1 MRLITLAT
9 AWIGAAW
16 GCLAAQSGGAWLA
29 SAWLPAEAQAVL
41 AIVQTNNPQIEAAGL
56 LRQAEAAQAQA
67 HDGFYQ
73 PRLSVSAGGGQGP
86 VGAPES
92 TLVPRL
98 GGDAAGIQA
107 GLLVPLRAGA
117 YLGAGAAQRYLFD
130 ADGFE
135 DLGQSVAGVRIE
147 VPLLQN
153 RGFRS
158 QRFNQEAMD
167 ATAAAAAAQARSVAR
182 LVAREAL
189 AHYAAWLYAAADVR
203 ESLAA
208 LTRVERL
215 LEETSGRVELETVAE
230 YQVFAAQ
237 MEVRFRQEELRQS
250 HTLLA
255 QAGQAL
261 ETRLGG
267 VAVAGRIAGDPA
279 LLRAWASRCATSGV
293 EQVFAHAGERPE
305 RLRAREAVVAA
316 ERLREAVREGLRS
329 NLALQ
334 AGVGF
339 QAEDAG
345 GGFGRDALLDDDR
358 VGVEVALVWSRPLGF
373 DAEEARLRAQQA
385 RLDAARAGLREVELL
400 IVEEQARAREAVEA
414 ARERL
419 GIVDLAVEDA
429 RRALVAEEQ
438 RLSLG
443 EGRSRNVL
451 DAQKDL
457 TTAER
462 RANVAAYD
470 LILAYTDLLAALGVP
485 LIPAEVLDGLV
496 SPTP

>member
-9 AWIGAAW
+9 AWIGAAG
-16 GCLAAQSGGAWLA
+16 GCLAAQPGGAWQA
-29 SAWLPAEAQAVL
+29 DAWLPPAARAVL
-41 AIVQTNNPQIEAAGL
+41 DIVQTNNPQIEAAGL
-56 LRQAEAAQAQA
+56 LRQAERAEAQAF
-67 HDGFYQ
+67 DGFFQ
-73 PRLSVSAGGGQGP
+73 PRLAVSAGGGQGP
-86 VGAPES
+86 AAAPES
-92 TLVPRL
+92 TLVPRF

-117 YLGAGAAQRYLFD
+117 YLGVGAAQRYLFE

-135 DLGQSVAGVRIE
+135 DLGQSVAGIRLE

-153 RGFRS
+153 RGFRT
-158 QRFNQEAMD
+158 QRFNQEARD
-167 ATAAAAAAQARSVAR
+167 ASAAAAVAEARSVAR
-182 LVAREAL
+182 LVARDAL
-189 AHYAAWLYAAADVR
+189 VHYAAWLYAAADVR

-208 LTRVERL
+208 LARVERL
-215 LEETSGRVELETVAE
+215 LEETSGRVELETIAE

-250 HTLLA
+250 RTLLA

-261 ETRLGG
+261 GTRLGG
-267 VAVAGRIAGDPA
+267 VEVAGRIAGDPA
-279 LLRAWASRCATSGV
+279 LLRDWASRCATNGI
-293 EQVFAHAGERPE
+293 EQVSVLAGERPE
-305 RLRAREAVVAA
+305 RLRARHAVAA
-316 ERLREAVREGLRS
+316 ADRLREAVREGLRS

-345 GGFGRDALLDDDR
+345 GGFGSDPMLDDDR
-358 VGVEVALVWSRPLGF
+358 AGVEVALVWSRPLAF

-385 RLDAARAGLREVELL
+385 RLDAARAGLREIELL
-400 IVEEQARAREAVEA
+400 ITEEQARAREAVEA
-414 ARERL
+414 ARDRL
-419 GIVDLAVEDA
+419 GIVDHAVEDA

-462 RANVAAYD
+462 RANAAAYD
-470 LILAYTDLLAALGVP
+470 LILAYTDLLAAFGVP
-485 LIPAEVLDGLV
+485 LIPAEVPDGLV